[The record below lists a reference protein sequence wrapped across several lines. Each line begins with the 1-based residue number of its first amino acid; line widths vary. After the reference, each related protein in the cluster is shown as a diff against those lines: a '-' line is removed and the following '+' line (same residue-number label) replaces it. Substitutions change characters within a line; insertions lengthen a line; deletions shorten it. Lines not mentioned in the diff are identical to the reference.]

1 MKKSLEESH
10 LNDTQKYILFVLEN
24 VLEIAEKMNL
34 KCYMQGGTML
44 GAIRHKGY
52 HQMIFIISEKYMQEV
67 NFVIMKLLI
76 LKIEVAGYH
85 LIMIFI

>member
-1 MKKSLEESH
+1 
-10 LNDTQKYILFVLEN
+10 
-24 VLEIAEKMNL
+24 
-34 KCYMQGGTML
+34 
-44 GAIRHKGY
+44 
-52 HQMIFIISEKYMQEV
+52 MIFIISEKYMQEV

>member
-44 GAIRHKGY
+44 GAIVTKDLSRG
-52 HQMIFIISEKYMQEV
+52 MMMWIW
-67 NFVIMKLLI
+67 
-76 LKIEVAGYH
+76 G
-85 LIMIFI
+85 